1 VGTYAYV
8 NPVVAVLLG
17 YFAGGEPLGER
28 TVIGALCVL
37 LSVVLITTARAAA
50 PVAQAEEVAA
60 PD

>member
-1 VGTYAYV
+1 V

-37 LSVVLITTARAAA
+37 LSVVLITTARSAA
-50 PVAQAEEVAA
+50 PVAQAEEVVT